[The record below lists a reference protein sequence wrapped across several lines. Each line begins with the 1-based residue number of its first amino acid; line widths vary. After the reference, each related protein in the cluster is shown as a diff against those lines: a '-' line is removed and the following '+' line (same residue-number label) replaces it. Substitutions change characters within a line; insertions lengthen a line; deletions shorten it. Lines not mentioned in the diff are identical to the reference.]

1 MKTYLKQTS
10 NLGGISII
18 GYNHNTLE
26 KVDIFQDNSANIDKY
41 DDIEDFNYS
50 IKRDFNQE
58 NHTTE
63 LITREEFIS
72 LASEFTNRYNNLIK
86 EL

>member
-10 NLGGISII
+10 HLGGIGIVA
-18 GYNHNTLE
+18 YNHSTLE
-26 KVDIFQDNSANIDKY
+26 KVDIFQDNSVNIDKY
-41 DDIEDFNYS
+41 DDIDSFNNS

-58 NHTTE
+58 YHVTE
-63 LITREEFIS
+63 LITRQEFIT